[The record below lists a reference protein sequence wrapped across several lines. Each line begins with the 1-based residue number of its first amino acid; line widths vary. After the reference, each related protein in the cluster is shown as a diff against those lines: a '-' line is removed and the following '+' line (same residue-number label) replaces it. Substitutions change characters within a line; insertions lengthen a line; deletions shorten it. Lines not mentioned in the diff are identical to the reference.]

1 MSNIHWHSS
10 KISTKERETL
20 NKHKG
25 ICIWFTGLSGSGKST
40 LANLVEEKLFEM
52 GVHTYILDGD
62 NIRHGLNSDLG
73 FSTNDRE
80 ENIRRLGEV
89 VKLFIDA
96 GIIVLTAF
104 ISPFRNDRSKVRFL
118 LPEGKFIEVF
128 VDCDLETCEQ
138 RDPKGLYKQAREGK
152 LKDFTGISS
161 PYEKPE
167 KPEIKIDNGKET
179 SLPDNVN
186 TIIDYLNNNGLI
198 KF

>member
-1 MSNIHWHSS
+1 
-10 KISTKERETL
+10 
-20 NKHKG
+20 
-25 ICIWFTGLSGSGKST
+25 
-40 LANLVEEKLFEM
+40 M
-52 GVHTYILDGD
+52 GVHTFILDGD

-73 FSTNDRE
+73 FSADDRK

-89 VKLFIDA
+89 VKLFVDA
-96 GIIVLTAF
+96 GIVVLTAF
-104 ISPFRNDRSKVRFL
+104 ISPFRNDRNKVRSL

-128 VDCDLETCEQ
+128 VDCDMETCEQ

-167 KPEIKIDNGKET
+167 KPEIKIDNGRET

-186 TIIDYLNNNGLI
+186 TIIDYLKNNGLI